1 MKGTNGKR
9 NDKIKKCTRENGRA
23 PKRRKENLE
32 ELSRSIGNLYISNK
46 TKKKKAKKTVD
57 FEAPHIYS
65 KMKGKC
71 HSLLSEKSKI
81 NSTKN

>member
-46 TKKKKAKKTVD
+46 TTTKKRQRRQLILRL
-57 FEAPHIYS
+57 HIYTL
-65 KMKGKC
+65 K
-71 HSLLSEKSKI
+71 
-81 NSTKN
+81 

>member
-46 TKKKKAKKTVD
+46 TNKQKRQRRQLILRL
-57 FEAPHIYS
+57 HIYTL
-65 KMKGKC
+65 K
-71 HSLLSEKSKI
+71 
-81 NSTKN
+81 

>member
-32 ELSRSIGNLYISNK
+32 ELSRSIGNLYISNN
-46 TKKKKAKKTVD
+46 KKKK
-57 FEAPHIYS
+57 
-65 KMKGKC
+65 GKED
-71 HSLLSEKSKI
+71 S
-81 NSTKN
+81 